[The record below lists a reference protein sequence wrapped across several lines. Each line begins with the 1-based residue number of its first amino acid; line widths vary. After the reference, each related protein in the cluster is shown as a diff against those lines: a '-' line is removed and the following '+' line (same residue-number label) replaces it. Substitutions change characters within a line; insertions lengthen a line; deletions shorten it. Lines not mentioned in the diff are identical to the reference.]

1 MSDIQTKLGEGL
13 NLLQGSLQQGKQK
26 LQIAQE
32 ISQLKKSLQE
42 AIDQRANLMIKIGEH
57 VYKML
62 RVSSLHD
69 DTLAEM
75 AQPLLDLDKQIYQI
89 QQSLEKLNK
98 TTATGNACSN
108 CGSPVSENDRFCG
121 SCGFKIESM
130 NTVDHEKRIQ
140 CGTCSATVP
149 STAQF
154 CGCCGVKI

>member
-13 NLLQGSLQQGKQK
+13 NMLQGSLQQGKQK

-42 AIDQRANLMIKIGEH
+42 TIDQRANLIIKIGEQ

-62 RVSSLHD
+62 RMSSLHD
-69 DTLAEM
+69 DTLTEM

-89 QQSLEKLNK
+89 RQSLEELNK
-98 TTATGNACSN
+98 TTANGNACSN
-108 CGSPVSENDRFCG
+108 CRSPVSENDRFCG
-121 SCGFKIESM
+121 SCGSKIAAM
-130 NTVDHEKRIQ
+130 NTADNEERIQ

-149 STAQF
+149 ATAQF